1 VFEFASGDE
10 FTRFRAGVS
19 APLRT
24 VLERCTP
31 EVREQIMRATVEAAA
46 PYRRS
51 DGSLR
56 LPNVS
61 ICLAARA

>member
-1 VFEFASGDE
+1 
-10 FTRFRAGVS
+10 
-19 APLRT
+19 

-31 EVREQIMRATVEAAA
+31 EVREQIMRATIEAAA
-46 PYRRS
+46 LYRRA